1 MPSRNII
8 RKLSYKNTYVNSQK
22 VRKTCGFQAVFLH
35 TRSAISLEKKPFLWY
50 AYYRQKE
57 PGEKEMEPF
66 FSEEQLNNMS
76 RENLIGLMKIMK
88 DQTIKKD
95 MEIQLLKDKQRE
107 LEFINAMLSDRLALA
122 QRKQFGSS
130 SEKYAEGYEQL
141 DLFNEA
147 ETSADPEAG
156 EPSFEEI
163 HPCSYKRKKRTG
175 KKEEDLSGFEVTE
188 TLEYRLTG
196 EDCYCPDCGKKYKI
210 VTKETVKRLK
220 FVPAKFEVVEE
231 VTYVYSCPECGSM
244 RRPEKIPPLVSGG
257 SIATPSLV
265 AGIMNA
271 KYVNGMPLARQERE
285 FARYGLNLS
294 TKTMANWVIGCADR
308 YLKLLYDR
316 MKEEFLKSRYI
327 HCDET
332 RIQVTGEPD
341 QKGST
346 QNWMW
351 VYLTDEYSGSPQ
363 MALFDYERTRA
374 GYHPVE
380 FLDGCFHGYLTCDG
394 YQAYHGLDNS
404 ITVTGCF
411 THARRRFDAALTALK
426 KDFTKEQLKETVAY
440 QAMARIGILYKVEEL
455 IRNKTPEE
463 RYEERQKQSRP
474 IVDALFEWLHSMEDS
489 VDRSSLIG
497 DAILYTINQEM
508 YLRRYLE
515 DGRLSID
522 NNSAERAIK
531 NFAVGRRNWLFAR
544 SIRGADASAVVYS
557 ITETALLN
565 GLKPYVYLTYI
576 LDQLRQMGPFPKPE
590 ELDRLLPWSD
600 DLPDGFRTK
609 NQG

>member
-1 MPSRNII
+1 
-8 RKLSYKNTYVNSQK
+8 
-22 VRKTCGFQAVFLH
+22 
-35 TRSAISLEKKPFLWY
+35 
-50 AYYRQKE
+50 
-57 PGEKEMEPF
+57 MEPF
-66 FSEEQLNNMS
+66 FTEEQLNNMS
-76 RENLIGLMKIMK
+76 RENLIEIMKIMK
-88 DQTIKKD
+88 EQSAKKD
-95 MEIQLLKDKQRE
+95 TEIQLLKDKQKE
-107 LEFINAMLSDRLALA
+107 LEFMNAMLSDRLALA
-122 QRKQFGSS
+122 RRKQFGSS
-130 SEKYAEGYEQL
+130 SEKYAEGYEQM

-147 ETSADPEAG
+147 EASADPEAE
-156 EPSFEEI
+156 EPCLEEI
-163 HPCSYKRKKRTG
+163 HPSSYKRKKRIG

-188 TLEYRLTG
+188 TIEYKLAG
-196 EDCYCPDCGKKYKI
+196 EDRYCPDCGKKYKV
-210 VTKETVKRLK
+210 VTRETVKRLK

-244 RRPEKIPPLVSGG
+244 KRPEKIPPLVSGG
-257 SIATPSLV
+257 SIATSSLV

-285 FARYGLNLS
+285 FARYNLNLS
-294 TKTMANWVIGCADR
+294 TKTMANWIIGCADR
-308 YLKLLYDR
+308 YLKPLYDR

-332 RIQVTGEPD
+332 RIQVIGEPD

-346 QNWMW
+346 RNWMW
-351 VYLTDEYSGSPQ
+351 VYLTDEYSGAPR

-374 GYHPVE
+374 GYHPVK
-380 FLDGCFHGYLTCDG
+380 FLDGRFHGYLTCDG
-394 YQAYHGLDNS
+394 YQAYHGLDDS

-426 KDFTKEQLKETVAY
+426 KDFTREQLKETVAY
-440 QAMARIGILYKVEEL
+440 NAMTRIGVLYKIEEL

-474 IVDALFEWLHSMEDS
+474 VVDALFEWLHSMEDS

-497 DAILYTINQEM
+497 DAILYTLNQEP
-508 YLRRYLE
+508 YLRRYLD
-515 DGRLSID
+515 DGHLSID

-531 NFAVGRRNWLFAR
+531 NFAVGRRNWLFAK

-557 ITETALLN
+557 VTETVLLN
-565 GLKPYVYLTYI
+565 GLKPYVYLTYV
-576 LDQLRQMGPFPKPE
+576 LDQIRQMGPFPKPE

-600 DLPDGFRTK
+600 DLPDEFRTK

>member
-1 MPSRNII
+1 
-8 RKLSYKNTYVNSQK
+8 
-22 VRKTCGFQAVFLH
+22 
-35 TRSAISLEKKPFLWY
+35 
-50 AYYRQKE
+50 
-57 PGEKEMEPF
+57 MEPF

-76 RENLIGLMKIMK
+76 RENLIDLMKVMK
-88 DQTIKKD
+88 DQAVKKD
-95 MEIQLLKDKQRE
+95 TEIQLLKDKQKE
-107 LEFINAMLSDRLALA
+107 LEFMNAMLSDRLALA

-141 DLFNEA
+141 NLFNEA
-147 ETSADPEAG
+147 EADADPEAE

-163 HPCSYKRKKRTG
+163 HPSSYKRKKRTG
-175 KKEEDLSGFEVTE
+175 KKEEDLSNFEVTE
-188 TLEYRLTG
+188 TLEYKLTG
-196 EDCYCPDCGKKYKI
+196 EDRYCPDCGKKYKV

-231 VTYVYSCPECGSM
+231 VTYVYSCPECGFM
-244 RRPEKIPPLVSGG
+244 KRPEKIPPLVSGG

-294 TKTMANWVIGCADR
+294 TKTMANWIIGCADR

-332 RIQVTGEPD
+332 RIQVIGEPD

-374 GYHPVE
+374 GYHPVK
-380 FLDGCFHGYLTCDG
+380 FLDGRFHGYLTCDG
-394 YQAYHGLDNS
+394 YQAYHGLDDS

-474 IVDALFEWLHSMEDS
+474 VVDALFEWLHSMEDS

-497 DAILYTINQEM
+497 DAILYTLNQEP

-515 DGRLSID
+515 DGHLSID

-544 SIRGADASAVVYS
+544 SIRGADASAIVYS

-565 GLKPYVYLTYI
+565 GLKPYAYLTYV

>member
-1 MPSRNII
+1 
-8 RKLSYKNTYVNSQK
+8 
-22 VRKTCGFQAVFLH
+22 
-35 TRSAISLEKKPFLWY
+35 
-50 AYYRQKE
+50 
-57 PGEKEMEPF
+57 MEPF

-76 RENLIGLMKIMK
+76 RENLIDLMKVMK
-88 DQTIKKD
+88 DQAVKKD
-95 MEIQLLKDKQRE
+95 TEIQLLKDKQKE
-107 LEFINAMLSDRLALA
+107 LEFMNAMLSDRLALA

-141 DLFNEA
+141 NLFNEA
-147 ETSADPEAG
+147 EADADPEAE

-163 HPCSYKRKKRTG
+163 HPSSYKRKKRTG
-175 KKEEDLSGFEVTE
+175 KKEEDLSNFEVTE
-188 TLEYRLTG
+188 TLEYKLTG
-196 EDCYCPDCGKKYKI
+196 EDRYCPDCGKKYKV

-244 RRPEKIPPLVSGG
+244 KRPEKIPPLVSGG

-294 TKTMANWVIGCADR
+294 TKTMANWIIGCADR

-332 RIQVTGEPD
+332 RIQVIGEPD

-374 GYHPVE
+374 GYHPVK
-380 FLDGCFHGYLTCDG
+380 FLDGRFHGYLACDG
-394 YQAYHGLDNS
+394 YQAYHGLDDS

-474 IVDALFEWLHSMEDS
+474 VVDALFEWLHSMEDS

-497 DAILYTINQEM
+497 DAILYTLNQEP

-515 DGRLSID
+515 DGHLSID

-544 SIRGADASAVVYS
+544 SIRGADASAIVYS

-565 GLKPYVYLTYI
+565 GLKPYAYLTYV